1 MDLDSREVVWAVI
14 DGGLVVNTV
23 VWDGESDWT
32 PPEGTIVESLAD
44 WPHVG
49 IGWTHNPKAT
59 VNKFVDNRP
68 KKEMTD
74 GSD

>member
-1 MDLDSREVVWAVI
+1 MDLDSREAVWAVI

-32 PPEGTIVESLAD
+32 APDGTIVESLAD
-44 WPHVG
+44 WPDVG
-49 IGWTHNPKAT
+49 IGWTYNPKAT
-59 VNKFVDNRP
+59 VNKYVDNRP
-68 KKEMTD
+68 EEPTD